1 MRQVDTAR
9 GLAEVIELVECL
21 TELLR
26 ESKAQEVG
34 MRVSLEKEREACGAK
49 AKRVECRGT
58 YRERH
63 IQRAR
68 VVPIAGAVHTTS
80 KTDDA
85 TTDSE
90 MPPAAYANVAQTP
103 PVIASGKAVDRAVAS
118 GVLRRGQI
126 DIQER
131 MT

>member
-9 GLAEVIELVECL
+9 GLAEVIELVERL

-34 MRVSLEKEREACGAK
+34 MSVSLEKEWEACGAE
-49 AKRVECRGT
+49 AKRVECRGA

-63 IQRAR
+63 IQRTGI
-68 VVPIAGAVHTTS
+68 VPIAGAVHTTS

-90 MPPAAYANVAQTP
+90 TPPAAGADVAQTP
-103 PVIASGKAVDRAVAS
+103 PVIASGEAVDGAIAS
-118 GVLRRGQI
+118 GVLRRGKV

-131 MT
+131 VP